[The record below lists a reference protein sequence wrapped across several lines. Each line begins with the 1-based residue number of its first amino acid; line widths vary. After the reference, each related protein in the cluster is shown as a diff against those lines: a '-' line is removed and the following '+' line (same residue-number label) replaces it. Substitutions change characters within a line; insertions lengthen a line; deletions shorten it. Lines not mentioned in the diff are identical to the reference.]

1 MTRSKKLFLAS
12 AALFLAVCVAGAIAA
27 ALYVRES
34 VRSTPVLVRNLPA
47 PPPDVNSFVVT
58 SPQGVR
64 VFLDVV
70 SVPDDLQQ
78 ALDDPRSLFVV
89 THRHPDHLAYTLAH
103 RFQGESLIAEEGKLE
118 SGDVKVELV
127 KSSHLDDQLDGTN
140 HIVVVDVAGV
150 RIAHFGDCGQERLTP
165 EQLAR
170 LGRVD
175 VMLSQFENLYAE
187 ADVLN
192 RKGFKILAQVS
203 PTLLV
208 PTHIVGLEA
217 VKLLGEGGRAVE
229 QTEKSTL
236 ALTPAVLARGKRA
249 VFMGGNLPLAKQ
261 AGVPPSQDL

>member
-1 MTRSKKLFLAS
+1 MTRPKKLFLAS
-12 AALFLAVCVAGAIAA
+12 AALFLSLCAAGAIAA
-27 ALYVRES
+27 ALYVRGS
-34 VRSTPVLVRNLPA
+34 VRATPVLVRNLPA

-58 SPQGVR
+58 SPLGVR

-103 RFQGESLIAEEGKLE
+103 RFQGGSLISEEGRLE
-118 SGDVKVELV
+118 SGDVKVEVV
-127 KSSHLDDQLDGTN
+127 KSSHLDDQVDGTN

-165 EQLAR
+165 EQVAR
-170 LGRVD
+170 IGRVD
-175 VMLSQFENLYAE
+175 LMVGQFENLYAD

-192 RKGFKILAQVS
+192 RKGFKIVEQVS

-208 PTHIVGLEA
+208 PTHIVGAAA
-217 VKLLGEGGRAVE
+217 VKLLAEGGRAVE
-229 QTEKSTL
+229 QTEKSVL
-236 ALTPAVLARGKRA
+236 ALTPAVLAKGKRA

-261 AGVPPSQDL
+261 AGVPASEDL

>member
-1 MTRSKKLFLAS
+1 MSRSKKLFLAS

-27 ALYVRES
+27 GLYVRES

-89 THRHPDHLAYTLAH
+89 THRHPDHLAYTLAR
-103 RFQGESLIAEEGKLE
+103 RFQGASLIAEEGRLE
-118 SGDVKVELV
+118 SGDVRVEVL

-170 LGRVD
+170 IGRVD
-175 VMLSQFENLYAE
+175 VMVGQLENVFAD
-187 ADVLN
+187 ADVMN
-192 RKGFKILAQVS
+192 RKGFKVVDQVS
-203 PTLLV
+203 PALLV
-208 PTHIVGLEA
+208 PTHIVGAAA
-217 VKLLGEGGRAVE
+217 VKLLAEGGRAVE
-229 QTEKSTL
+229 QTEKSVL
-236 ALTPAVLARGKRA
+236 ALTPAVLAKKRA

-261 AGVPPSQDL
+261 AGVPVSEDL